1 MRLSLLG
8 VYTRYTGSV
17 CSGTLNS
24 GKANALAKN
33 SGSYTAAT
41 EADLCL
47 ITPGTI
53 GAETEV
59 PGTTDRAV
67 PDFRWTFDSTY
78 GVISKFFITPINAG
92 VARRGLT
99 LRDEH
104 QNTADSECAAEVM

>member
-1 MRLSLLG
+1 MFLLG
-8 VYTRYTGSV
+8 VCTRSTGSF

-33 SGSYTAAT
+33 SGSYTGAT
-41 EADLCL
+41 EADLYL
-47 ITPGTI
+47 AMPATI

-59 PGTTDRAV
+59 PEAADRVV
-67 PDFRWTFDSTY
+67 PDFRWTFDSTC
-78 GVISKFFITPINAG
+78 GVISKFFITPINAR

-104 QNTADSECAAEVM
+104 QNTADSDCVAEVM